1 MIALIDC
8 NNFYVSCE
16 RVFKP
21 TLIGRAMVI
30 LSNND
35 GCAIARSD
43 EAKAAGIKMAA
54 PIHLIN
60 DIIKENNVAVYSSNY
75 TLYDNMS
82 KRVMQVIK
90 SFVPKTEVY
99 SIDEIFADLSGIKEN
114 YLPGLAQKIR
124 ENVMNNTGIPVSVGI
139 SKTKA
144 LAKMANRYAKKTRP
158 DKGVF
163 VAHDQEYIDM
173 MLRFT
178 EVGDIWGIGKQLETL
193 LKSKGFN
200 TAYDFVN
207 NAPEEW
213 IRKEMSVVGQRL
225 YNELKGI
232 PCIKWEEER
241 PTRKNICTSRSF
253 GKLVTKKS
261 ELKQAVAKFTSSC
274 SEKLRKEH
282 TCARKVHVFVKTNP
296 FRRTDKQY
304 EQSITLELQVASNL
318 TTELMKYSMRGLD
331 MIFQPGYNYQ
341 KAGVIVLDLIPD
353 KQVQLGLF
361 DIQNRTRDKKL
372 MDSVDKV
379 NKVFGKD
386 SVRYAVQD
394 YGKNWYLKQSN
405 LSPQYTTRLDHIP
418 KAI

>member
-16 RVFKP
+16 RVFQPK
-21 TLIGRAMVI
+21 LLGRALIV

-35 GCAIARSD
+35 GCAIARSE
-43 EAKAAGIKMAA
+43 EAKAAGINMAA

-82 KRVMQVIK
+82 KRVMEVIK
-90 SFVPKTEVY
+90 SFVPRTEVY
-99 SIDEIFADLSGIKEN
+99 SIDEIFADLSGIKH
-114 YLPGLAQKIR
+114 LPELAQKIR
-124 ENVMNNTGIPVSVGI
+124 EAVKNSTGIPVSVGI
-139 SKTKA
+139 SKTKT

-158 DKGVF
+158 DEGVF
-163 VAHDQEYIDM
+163 VADTKELIDM
-173 MLRFT
+173 MLKFT
-178 EVGDIWGIGKQLETL
+178 DVGDIWGIGKQLETL
-193 LKSKGFN
+193 LKNNRFN
-200 TAYDFVN
+200 TAYEFIS

-213 IRKEMSVVGQRL
+213 VRKKMSVVGQRL
-225 YNELKGI
+225 INELKGVS
-232 PCIKWEEER
+232 CIKWEEEK

-253 GKLVTKKS
+253 SKLITKKS
-261 ELKQAVAKFTSSC
+261 ELKQAIAKFTSSC
-274 SEKLRKEH
+274 AEKLRREK
-282 TCARKVHVFVKTNP
+282 TCASKIHVFVKTNP
-296 FRRTDKQY
+296 FRPLDKQY
-304 EQSITLELQVASNL
+304 EQSITVELQVASNL
-318 TTELMKYSMRGLD
+318 TTELMKYSMRALD

-341 KAGVIVLDLIPD
+341 KAGVIVLDLVPD

-361 DIQNRTRDKKL
+361 DSQNRTRDKKL
-372 MDSVDKV
+372 MESMDKV
-379 NKVFGKD
+379 NRVFGKD

-418 KAI
+418 KAN